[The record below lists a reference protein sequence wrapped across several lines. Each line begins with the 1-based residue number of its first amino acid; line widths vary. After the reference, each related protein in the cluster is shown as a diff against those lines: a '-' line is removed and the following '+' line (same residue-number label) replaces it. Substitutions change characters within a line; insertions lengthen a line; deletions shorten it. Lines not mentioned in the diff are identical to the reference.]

1 MQDMF
6 RTTTL
11 IFALLA
17 LSTGMLLAQKKGV
30 TSPALPPSANFSHG
44 IASGDML
51 FVSGQVGRGAD
62 GKRPENF
69 EDEVKATFEAIGGIL
84 KAGGMGFEDVV
95 AVQVYLTDMTLFER
109 MNKVYVTFL
118 PEPRPARTTVGVASL
133 VGNYRI
139 EITVTARKAGA
150 GGGRQRA
157 RRKN

>member
-1 MQDMF
+1 MF

-11 IFALLA
+11 ILALLA
-17 LSTGMLLAQKKGV
+17 LSSGALLAQKKGV
-30 TSPALPPSANFSHG
+30 TSPSLPPSANFSHG
-44 IASGDML
+44 ILAGDTL
-51 FVSGQVGRGAD
+51 YVSGQVGRGAD
-62 GKRPENF
+62 GKRPESF
-69 EDEVKATFEAIGGIL
+69 EDEVKATFGSIEGIL

-95 AVQVYLTDMTLFER
+95 QVNVYLTDMTLFDR

-118 PEPRPARTTVGVASL
+118 PEPRPTRTTVGVSSL

-150 GGGRQRA
+150 GGGARQRE